1 MYIIIFYILGGLFMS
16 IIEQLKSK
24 SNLSEEDIKSK
35 IKEKVDKYPGLFT
48 EESAAYVLAKELG
61 VSLDDKDA
69 MLTPLNIIDNNMK
82 TANVLVVVE
91 YLFPPKEYTQ
101 GSKKSKY
108 VRLIVRENDTS
119 VNLTLWDKYVSLIE
133 EGKVKKGSILLCKNL
148 SVNKY
153 RNKISL
159 GTTSFSD
166 IQLKG
171 EKEVTAEQKKI
182 NELSETDFFV
192 KVEAKLVSKRELRP
206 VNNSK
211 VINFRL
217 YDGFY
222 INASAWDAAAEEI
235 NKVDVGKTVIIEGGY
250 VRRRQKLELNVP
262 SDAKIS
268 VSGKEFDII
277 ADEDLPQKK
286 ISELAYGER
295 TKIKGTI
302 KGLDRIISYGWC
314 PACNKKADG
323 VCACGNKDLVKNYI
337 VGFIFGDDSATTKAI
352 LFRNQISALL
362 GLTTDVTTMPEEEL
376 SAKVAEQLEKGKEF
390 LGYLKK
396 NSFSGE
402 DEFIVMRVI
411 S

>member
-1 MYIIIFYILGGLFMS
+1 MS
-16 IIEQLKSK
+16 LIEQIKKK
-24 SNLSEEDIKSK
+24 SNLSEDEINSK
-35 IKEKVDKYPGLFT
+35 IKEKISKYPGLFT

-61 VSLDDKDA
+61 IVLEDKDVK
-69 MLTPLNIIDNNMK
+69 LTPLNIIDNTIK
-82 TANVLVVVE
+82 TANVNTVVE
-91 YLFPPKEYTQ
+91 YIFPPKEYVQ

-108 VRLIVRENDTS
+108 VRLIVREDDTT
-119 VNLTLWDKYVSLIE
+119 VNLTLWDKFVPLVETKKI
-133 EGKVKKGSILLCKNL
+133 KKGSILACKNL

-153 RNKISL
+153 KNKISL

-166 IQLKG
+166 IQVTG
-171 EKEVTAEQKKI
+171 EKKIEPEQKRI
-182 NELSETDFFV
+182 NDLSESDFFV
-192 KVEAKLVSKRELRP
+192 KVEAKLVSKRELR
-206 VNNSK
+206 NINSSK

-222 INASAWDAAAEEI
+222 INASAWDDAAEEV
-235 NKVDVGKTVIIEGGY
+235 NKIDIGKTIVIEGAY

-268 VSGKEFDII
+268 TSSKAFEVV
-277 ADEDLPQKK
+277 ADADLPLKN

-295 TKIKGTI
+295 VRLKGTI
-302 KGLDRIISYGWC
+302 KGLDRLVSYNWC
-314 PACNKKADG
+314 DKCNKKAED

-337 VGFIFGDDSATTKAI
+337 VGFIFGDESATTKAI

-362 GLTTDVTTMPEEEL
+362 GLQQDITGMTEDEVSSKL
-376 SAKVAEQLEKGKEF
+376 STVLDKDKEF

-396 NSFSGE
+396 NTFSGE
-402 DEFIVMRVI
+402 DEFIVMRVV